1 MDERMMS
8 SRFLQQSPVA
18 AQYKDIVSPDV
29 MISSGVK
36 EIDLFLG
43 GFKAGNLT
51 YVSGASRFVSR
62 LTYQLCVTTYQ
73 MFKGASIFIDGGTT
87 LNPYQIARVASEY
100 QLRPQIVLSQVHI
113 SRAFTLYQLIAIITD
128 HLEPMIQKKHP
139 QTLII
144 NAFPA
149 LFQDDDVRAH
159 ESITLL
165 KKTLATLKDLTNTYQ
180 LVTLLSA
187 PFSQRTRRYELVHW
201 PISAEVDEILHIDI
215 PHRCPQI
222 SFPKH
227 QQVITLASYGQG
239 QLSLQD
245 FGMVI

>member
-1 MDERMMS
+1 MDERMLS
-8 SRFLQQSPVA
+8 SKYLQQSPVA
-18 AQYKDIVSPDV
+18 TQYKEIVSPDV

-36 EIDLFLG
+36 EIDGFLG
-43 GFKAGNLT
+43 GFKAGNMT
-51 YVSGASRFVSR
+51 YVSGVRRFVLR
-62 LTYQLCVTTYQ
+62 LTYQLCVKTYQ
-73 MFKGASIFIDGGTT
+73 MFKGDSIFIDGGTT
-87 LNPYQIARVASEY
+87 LDPYQIARVAYGY
-100 QLRPQIVLSQVHI
+100 QLLPQIVLSHVHI
-113 SRAFTLYQLIAIITD
+113 SRAFTLYQLTTLITD

-144 NAFPA
+144 NAFPY
-149 LFQDDDVRAH
+149 LFQDDDVCAH
-159 ESITLL
+159 ESIILL
-165 KKTLATLKDLTNTYQ
+165 KKTLEKVKELTNTYQ

-187 PFSQRTRRYELVHW
+187 PFSHRTPRYELVHW
-201 PISAEVDEILHIDI
+201 PVSAAVDEIFHIDM
-215 PHRCPQI
+215 PYRCPQI